1 MGAFGNYPYN
11 PKPET
16 DFSKLRTVSVIAN
29 FNTEGKFIPI
39 YFRLVNPDQSEDTIK
54 IDAIR
59 FIREKSDSILF
70 CCLYTSYGRQQEVLL
85 RFYIKEC
92 RWTIE

>member
-39 YFRLVNPDQSEDTIK
+39 YFRYVNPDESEQTIK
-54 IDAIR
+54 IDAIK
-59 FIREKSDSILF
+59 FTREKADRILF
-70 CCLYTSYGRQQEVLL
+70 CCLFTNYGRQQEVILT
-85 RFYIKEC
+85 FYIKEC
-92 RWTIE
+92 IWVIS